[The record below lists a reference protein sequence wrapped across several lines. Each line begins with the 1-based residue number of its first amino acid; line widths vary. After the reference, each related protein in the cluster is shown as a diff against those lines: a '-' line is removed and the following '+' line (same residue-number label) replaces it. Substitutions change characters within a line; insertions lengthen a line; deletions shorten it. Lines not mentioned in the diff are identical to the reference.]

1 MITDRDRAIL
11 LFMSQTRL
19 ATTKQIQR
27 VFFNNLHH
35 SIVYNRLTHLVDCK
49 LLKRKYFNLE
59 GKKNI
64 YIYYLDKFPAKKTIK
79 HDLKITEF
87 YVKLIENNYIII
99 VFEKNHI
106 LVDIIKDDEIWVEKN
121 NKEFGIFLEIQLA
134 NHCCQKKY
142 YNLKSKVNKKIPDTL
157 YIISDKDITI
167 QKLRNF
173 KTILDNLEMENIN
186 LLEGENNGR
195 KE

>member
-1 MITDRDRAIL
+1 MITDRDRNIL
-11 LFMSQTRL
+11 LFLSQTRL

-35 SIVYNRLTHLVDCK
+35 SIVYNRLSYLVDCK

-59 GKKNI
+59 GKRNI

-87 YVKLIENNYIII
+87 YVQLIENNYEIIS
-99 VFEKNHI
+99 FEKNP
-106 LVDIIKDDEIWVEKN
+106 IIAGIIPDAEVWVRKN
-121 NKEFGIFLEIQLA
+121 NKEFGIFLEIQFA
-134 NHCCQKKY
+134 NHDCQKKY
-142 YNLKSKVNKKIPDTL
+142 YNLNSKVNKKIPNIL

-167 QKLRNF
+167 QKLRDF
-173 KTILDNLEMENIN
+173 KTIIDNLEMENIN
-186 LLEGENNGR
+186 LLEGESNAR
-195 KE
+195 

>member
-87 YVKLIENNYIII
+87 YVKLIENNYKIIA
-99 VFEKNHI
+99 FEKNPI
-106 LVDIIKDDEIWVEKN
+106 IADIIPDAEIWVEKN

>member
-1 MITDRDRAIL
+1 MITDRDRNIL

-27 VFFNNLHH
+27 VFFHNLHH
-35 SIVYNRLTHLVDCK
+35 SIVYNRLTYLVDCK

-64 YIYYLDKFPAKKTIK
+64 YIYYLDKVPSKKTIK

-87 YVKLIENNYIII
+87 YVKLIENNYEIIS
-99 VFEKNHI
+99 FEKNPI
-106 LVDIIKDDEIWVEKN
+106 VAGIIPDAEAWVKRDN
-121 NKEFGIFLEIQLA
+121 RTFGIYLEVQMA
-134 NHCCQKKY
+134 NHNCIKKY
-142 YNLKSKVNKKIPDTL
+142 YNLNSKVNKKIPNIL

-167 QKLRNF
+167 QKLRDF
-173 KTILDNLEMENIN
+173 KTIIDNLEMENIN
-186 LLEGENNGR
+186 LLEGENNAR
-195 KE
+195 